1 MSVNKS
7 YDEVMKET
15 VEGLVKNSDY
25 DKATNH
31 VTFNPEKLVFP
42 EGVTPETVKTH
53 VEWINDLTASTE
65 QATAEMARDLFKEND
80 KLTTLDAT
88 LSLGSFSIN
97 SQHHLS
103 QQVGEE
109 FIYGNSLTA
118 VDYMHTTEQADWLDT
133 QRTANQE
140 LATKLFG

>member
-7 YDEVMKET
+7 YDELMKES
-15 VEGLVKNSDY
+15 VEGLVKHSTY

-31 VTFNPEKLVFP
+31 VVFDAEKVSMP
-42 EGVTPETVKTH
+42 EGVTAETIKTH
-53 VEWINDLTASTE
+53 VGWINDLTAVTE
-65 QATAEMARDLFKEND
+65 QAAAEIAREKFKEND

-88 LSLGSFSIN
+88 LGLGSFTIN
-97 SQHHLS
+97 TQHHLS
-103 QQVGEE
+103 QQAGDD
-109 FIYGNSLTA
+109 FIYGNSMTA

-140 LATKLFG
+140 LAAKLFG